1 MQLIVDSGSTKT
13 DWCFVADDGQT
24 TLVNTSGINPSIQT
38 SSEINGVLEEELR
51 KRIVEKD
58 IDLATLKQI
67 FFYGA
72 GCTEASSVLV
82 ERCLT
87 KMFGEDVCITVG
99 SDMLGAAKA
108 LCGNECGV
116 ACILGTG
123 ANSCVYDG
131 QKIVAQTPA
140 LGYILGDEGSG
151 AVLGR
156 LFVNAMFKGRLPE
169 WLRDK
174 FQKEYGLTVSD
185 IIYNVYKKPSANR
198 FLASF
203 SKFIKENI
211 GCESLEKIVIENFFD
226 FIKNNIEPYGMREK
240 KINAVGSIAY
250 FFREQLS
257 VAAAKFGYEVGI
269 VDRTPLEKL
278 VKFHQ
283 KYDCSRKQ

>member
-38 SSEINGVLEEELR
+38 SLEINGVLEEELC
-51 KRIVEKD
+51 KRIAEKD
-58 IDLATLKQI
+58 IDLAALKQI

-82 ERCLT
+82 ESCLT

-108 LCGNECGV
+108 LCGNEYGV

-185 IIYNVYKKPSANR
+185 IIYNVYKKPLANR

-211 GCESLEKIVIENFFD
+211 GCESLEKIVIENFCD

-257 VAAAKFGYEVGI
+257 VAAAKFGYEIGI

-283 KYDCSRKQ
+283 KHDCSRKQ

>member
-13 DWCFVADDGQT
+13 DWCFVGDNGHT
-24 TLVNTSGINPSIQT
+24 TVVRTSGINPSTQT
-38 SSEINGVLEEELR
+38 SAAIAGVLEEELC
-51 KRIVEKD
+51 KSIAEQSINVD
-58 IDLATLKQI
+58 ALQNVC
-67 FFYGA
+67 FYGA
-72 GCTEASSVLV
+72 GCTESSSALV
-82 ERCLT
+82 GNSLK
-87 KMFGEDVCITVG
+87 KMFGEDVSIFVG

-108 LCGNECGV
+108 LCGNEYGV

-131 QKIVAQTPA
+131 NKIIAQTPA

-174 FQKEYGLTVSD
+174 FQKEYNLTVSD
-185 IIYNVYKKPSANR
+185 IIYNVYKQPSANR
-198 FLASF
+198 YLASF

-211 GCESLEKIVIENFFD
+211 GCESLEKIVVENFCD
-226 FIKNNIEPYGMREK
+226 FIKNNIEAYGLHEK

-250 FFREQLS
+250 FFKEQLC
-257 VAAAKFGYEVGI
+257 VAAAKLGHEIGI
-269 VDRTPLEKL
+269 VERSPLEKL

-283 KYDCSRKQ
+283 KYDC

>member
-13 DWCFVADDGQT
+13 DWCFVDGAGNT
-24 TLVNTSGINPSIQT
+24 TVVRTSGINPSTQ
-38 SSEINGVLEEELR
+38 SSAEIAAVLEGELCGLMS
-51 KRIVEKD
+51 EKNICLD
-58 IDLATLKQI
+58 SLKHI
-67 FFYGA
+67 HFYGA
-72 GCTEASSVLV
+72 GCTETSSVLV
-82 ERCLT
+82 ENCLE
-87 KMFGEDVCITVG
+87 KVFGEGVNISVG

-108 LCGNECGV
+108 LCGNKYGV

-131 QKIVAQTPA
+131 NNIVAQTPA

-156 LFVNAMFKGRLPE
+156 LFVNALFKGRLPE

-174 FQKEYGLTVSD
+174 FQEEYGLTVSD

-211 GCESLEKIVIENFFD
+211 GCESLERIVIENFCD
-226 FIKNNIEPYGMREK
+226 FIKNNIEPYGLLEK
-240 KINAVGSIAY
+240 KINAIGSIAY
-250 FFREQLS
+250 FFKEQLY
-257 VAAAKFGYEVGI
+257 AAAGKCGYEIGLV
-269 VDRTPLEKL
+269 VRSPLEEL

-283 KYDCSRKQ
+283 KFDC

>member
-13 DWCFVADDGQT
+13 DWCFVDDVGHT
-24 TLVNTSGINPSIQT
+24 TVVRTSGINPSTQSLSDIAA
-38 SSEINGVLEEELR
+38 VLEGELSGLMA
-51 KRIVEKD
+51 EKHISLD
-58 IDLATLKQI
+58 SLKHI
-67 FFYGA
+67 HFYGA
-72 GCTEASSVLV
+72 GCTETSSSLV
-82 ERCLT
+82 ENCL
-87 KMFGEDVCITVG
+87 KKVFGEDVNTSVG
-99 SDMLGAAKA
+99 SDMLGAARA
-108 LCGNECGV
+108 LCGNKYGV

-131 QKIVAQTPA
+131 NKIVAQTPA

-156 LFVNAMFKGRLPE
+156 LFANALFKRRLPE
-169 WLRDK
+169 WLHDK

-185 IIYNVYKKPSANR
+185 IIYNVYKKPAANR

-211 GCESLEKIVIENFFD
+211 GCGSLEKIVVDNFCD
-226 FIKNNIEPYGMREK
+226 FIKNNIEPYGLFEK

-250 FFREQLS
+250 FFKEQLN
-257 VAAAKFGYEVGI
+257 AAAGKCGYEIGI
-269 VDRTPLEKL
+269 VERSPLEEL

-283 KYDCSRKQ
+283 KYDC

>member
-13 DWCFVADDGQT
+13 DWCFVGGDGHT
-24 TLVNTSGINPSIQT
+24 AVVHTLGINPSTQT
-38 SSEINGVLEEELR
+38 SS
-51 KRIVEKD
+51 D
-58 IDLATLKQI
+58 IDGMLQTELCKQI
-67 FFYGA
+67 AENSICLDSLTKICFYGA
-72 GCTEASSVLV
+72 GCTVSASALV
-82 ERCLT
+82 ESCLENV
-87 KMFGEDVCITVG
+87 FGSGISISVG
-99 SDMLGAAKA
+99 SDMLGAARA
-108 LCGNECGV
+108 LCGNKHGV

-123 ANSCVYDG
+123 ANSCEYDG
-131 QKIVAQTPA
+131 NKIIAQTPA

-174 FQKEYGLTVSD
+174 FQKEYNLTVSD

-203 SKFIKENI
+203 AKFIKDNI
-211 GCESLEKIVIENFFD
+211 GCESLEKIVVDNFCD
-226 FIKNNIEPYGMREK
+226 FIKNNIEAYGMREK

-250 FFREQLS
+250 FFKEQLC
-257 VAAAKFGYEVGI
+257 VAAGKFGYEIGLVE
-269 VDRTPLEKL
+269 RSPLEKL

-283 KYDCSRKQ
+283 KYDC